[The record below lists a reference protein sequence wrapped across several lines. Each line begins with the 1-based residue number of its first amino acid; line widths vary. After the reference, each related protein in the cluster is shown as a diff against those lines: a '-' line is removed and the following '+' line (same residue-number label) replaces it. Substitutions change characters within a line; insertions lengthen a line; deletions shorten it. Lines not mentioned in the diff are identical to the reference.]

1 MIFFITLF
9 LIIMNFL
16 FQLKLINSLLSKQ
29 NMSIHKIAFISLNC
43 SILLTLILF
52 LFYFFLKLSDFL
64 IIEFIFITPFMTY
77 LVIQIKYFLRTS
89 IRISFLLDHLASHFT
104 LDDFNT
110 SSVSSSEIRILR
122 LENSGDI
129 IVRDNLI
136 FLNSKKLVKFSN
148 FLKIS
153 KNIWLIEDEISSF
166 KS

>member
-1 MIFFITLF
+1 MLFMIFFLIIINF
-9 LIIMNFL
+9 LI
-16 FQLKLINSLLSKQ
+16 QLKLVNSLLNKQ
-29 NMSIHKIAFISLNC
+29 SRSIHKIAFITLSY
-43 SILLTLILF
+43 SILFTLILF
-52 LFYFFLKLSDFL
+52 LFYFFLELSDFL
-64 IIEFIFITPFMTY
+64 IIEFIFVTPFLTY

-89 IRISFLLDHLASHFT
+89 IRISFLLDNLDSNFT
-104 LDDFNT
+104 LEDFNT

-153 KNIWLIEDEISSF
+153 KNIWLIDDEISNF